1 MGTKSRSS
9 HTSPLPR
16 SVPLLLQPV
25 FGQLLPSAQMCC
37 TVHTNHPC
45 RSLPFKQ
52 PCLMGLLWCIWPV
65 ELIPLYTYFPFPW
78 CFQMGKHDE
87 AWMILK
93 QVHDTNMR
101 AKGEPER
108 VFTVSFTKPLTYK
121 RKNGHNSPS
130 EAQHLLIPSWE
141 SPFHCDHPHRSALW
155 DALNAFQ
162 VECQPAISII
172 SQSCEL
178 LWILFIPGVSLQH
191 SEQWFSNYTYT

>member
-1 MGTKSRSS
+1 MGTESRSS
-9 HTSPLPR
+9 HTSLPR
-16 SVPLLLQPV
+16 SLPLLPQSV
-25 FGQLLPSAQMCC
+25 FEQLLPSAQMCC
-37 TVHTNHPC
+37 TAHINSLC
-45 RSLPFKQ
+45 SYLPFIE
-52 PCLMGLLWCIWPV
+52 PCLMGLLQCIWSV
-65 ELIPLYTYFPFPW
+65 ELIPLYSYFPFPW

-121 RKNGHNSPS
+121 RKNRQNSPS

-172 SQSCEL
+172 SQSSEL
-178 LWILFIPGVSLQH
+178 LWMLFIPGVSLQH
-191 SEQWFSNYTYT
+191 SEQWFSNYAYT